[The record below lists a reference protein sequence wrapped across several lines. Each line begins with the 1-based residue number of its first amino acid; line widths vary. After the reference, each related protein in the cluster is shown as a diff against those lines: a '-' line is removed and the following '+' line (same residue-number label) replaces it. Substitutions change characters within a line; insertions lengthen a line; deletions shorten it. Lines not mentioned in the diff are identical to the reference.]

1 MSNQLDKV
9 FKKNM
14 DFPWQ
19 TINGET
25 IIVDPNN
32 QNSFELNEVGS
43 FIWKRLDGK
52 TSLKNICLQ
61 LSQEYDVDPE
71 TIQGDLAELVQAMES
86 SQLIQVSL

>member
-1 MSNQLDKV
+1 MSNQLDKI

-25 IIVDPNN
+25 IIVDPNS

-52 TSLKNICLQ
+52 TSLKNICLL